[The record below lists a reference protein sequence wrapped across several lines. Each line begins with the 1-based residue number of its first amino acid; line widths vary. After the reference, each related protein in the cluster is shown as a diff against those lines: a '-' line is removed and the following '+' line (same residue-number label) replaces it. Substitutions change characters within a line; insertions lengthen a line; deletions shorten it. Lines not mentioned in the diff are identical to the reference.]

1 MVSVRAS
8 VAPHGFEARDG
19 LILVKPGR
27 GARVSLSALPS
38 GGAMKIKEIC
48 SRVVVVAEPETDL
61 RAAARLMRDH
71 HVGALVVIEKLAG
84 ATRPIGIV
92 TDRDIVVAAVADAG
106 VRPES
111 LTLRDMMSGELTL
124 AQESDGVFEAVD
136 KMQDSG
142 ARRLPV
148 VDAEGRLIGILSLDD
163 VLRMLAG
170 ELTALALASQRS
182 IAREARARPPLADR
196 AA

>member
-1 MVSVRAS
+1 MVSVRA
-8 VAPHGFEARDG
+8 ALPAHAYEARRR
-19 LILVKPGR
+19 LILVKPQR
-27 GARVSLSALPS
+27 VARASLNGLPS
-38 GGAMKIKEIC
+38 GGAMKIKDIC
-48 SRVVVVAEPETDL
+48 SRAVVVAEPATDL

-71 HVGALVVIEKLAG
+71 HVGALVVIERRDG
-84 ATRPIGIV
+84 STRPIGIV
-92 TDRDIVVAAVADAG
+92 TDRDIVVAVVADAD

-111 LTLRDMMSGELTL
+111 LTLRDLMSGELAL

-182 IAREARARPPLADR
+182 IAREARARPPLTRPGA
-196 AA
+196 

>member
-1 MVSVRAS
+1 
-8 VAPHGFEARDG
+8 
-19 LILVKPGR
+19 
-27 GARVSLSALPS
+27 
-38 GGAMKIKEIC
+38 MKIKEIC